1 MRFLAELAMKRPV
14 NALVICAISAAL
26 PLTFWLAAAIVGL
39 VTLRKGQTEGIKVL
53 SGAILGIIV
62 GAILTGTFVAY
73 VAVMLMCPVS
83 VVLALVLRNTQS
95 WAWTLVTASACGILL
110 ALTATVVLAEPFK
123 AINQE
128 LISMMQQSGQ
138 QGGLYEQLILS
149 LTAHNAL
156 PVLMAGGSVDMSVL
170 SLILARYWQS
180 ALFNPGGFR
189 AEFHAL
195 RLQPWMVLTL
205 IIAAGLISLWTMF
218 ALEPVLMPLL
228 IAGTALIHGLVA
240 KKELGGV
247 WITVFYIALLLFT
260 PYVLPLLLLMAMAD
274 AWIDFRAR
282 IRPSS
287 N

>member
-14 NALVICAISAAL
+14 NALVISAISAAL

-39 VTLRKGQTEGIKVL
+39 VTLRRGQTEGIKVL
-53 SGAILGIIV
+53 SGAILGIIIGV
-62 GAILTGTFVAY
+62 ISTGTFVAY
-73 VAVMLMCPVS
+73 VAVMLMCPMS
-83 VVLALVLRNTQS
+83 VILALVLRNTQS
-95 WAWTLVTASACGILL
+95 WAWTLITASGCGILL
-110 ALTATVVLAEPFK
+110 ALTASVVLVEPFQ

-128 LISMMQQSGQ
+128 LINIVQQSGQ
-138 QGGLYEQLILS
+138 QDVYEQLILP
-149 LTAHNAL
+149 LTTHNAL
-156 PVLMAGGSVDMSVL
+156 PILMAGGSVDMSVM

-205 IIAAGLISLWTMF
+205 IVAAGLISLWTMF

-247 WITVFYIALLLFT
+247 WITVFYIALLLFS

-274 AWIDFRAR
+274 AWIDFRTR